1 MIQENCSAHQRTIY
15 RPRFVLNWEDKSRN
29 QLPCLFSRVCDC
41 CAQNK
46 DVRQFF
52 FFCTKEKLKW
62 TILVRGMT
70 WCDDAKQGLE
80 ENRDYCSSPAKRK
93 TILLLLT
100 KVWRV
105 CLLLLTKVW
114 RVSSV
119 LWKGKCHRPLQ
130 RRGVAEISVP
140 EDSVA
145 NHGHLLSV
153 TIRVF
158 VIGTALQNNFS
169 VEAGIHTSVVVDQKL
184 HDTLYFVCHY
194 FITTQT
200 NRGKEAVKTIK
211 IWTCNP
217 SDMYG

>member
-1 MIQENCSAHQRTIY
+1 MRINAQFIDHDLSLTKKINREINYPACLVECVIAAHKIKMSDS
-15 RPRFVLNWEDKSRN
+15 FL
-29 QLPCLFSRVCDC
+29 
-41 CAQNK
+41 
-46 DVRQFF
+46 F

-105 CLLLLTKVW
+105 
-114 RVSSV
+114 SSV

-140 EDSVA
+140 EESVA

-200 NRGKEAVKTIK
+200 NRGKKAVKTIK